1 MGMQAIIILAHKD
14 FAHVTA
20 LTKLLTSHFEVLV
33 HIDKQAH
40 ISPDEKKALI
50 TAGARCFSFRAVHWG
65 AWSVAEVSFLMLK
78 EALKN
83 PKITYIHFISGQDWP
98 LQDINHISSFY
109 EHTNKIYMPYDAAN
123 TVKKTGEPIIWWQ
136 KYYFNYDHL
145 NRKTLFGKIFH
156 RVSLVVQTL
165 LRVNK
170 FKRLGISF
178 PLYAGSQWVDLPRD
192 AAEYLVNYMD
202 AHPNVEK
209 MFVTGFCSDEFW
221 MPTILVNS
229 KFKNRIEQN
238 NHRYIQFEKRN
249 GSLPAILDM
258 QDYEPI
264 KHGDYYFGRKFSS
277 PYSNQLIDKLNIK

>member
-1 MGMQAIIILAHKD
+1 MQAIIILAHKD

-20 LTKLLTSHFEVLV
+20 LTKLLTPYFKVLI

-50 TAGARCFSFRAVHWG
+50 AAGAQCFSFRAVHWG
-65 AWSVAEVSFLMLK
+65 AWSVAEVSLLMLK

-83 PKITYIHFISGQDWP
+83 PEITYVHFISGQDWP
-98 LQDINHISSFY
+98 LQDIRHISDFY
-109 EHTNKIYMPYDAAN
+109 EHTNKIYMPYDTAN

-136 KYYFNYDHL
+136 KYYFNYDRL

-156 RVSLVVQTL
+156 RISLVVQTL

-170 FKRLGISF
+170 FERLEIHF

-192 AAEYLVNYMD
+192 AAEYLVNYMNT
-202 AHPNVEK
+202 HPSVKK
-209 MFVTGFCSDEFW
+209 MFATGFCSDEFW

-229 KFKNRIEQN
+229 KFKDRIEQD

-258 QDYEPI
+258 QDYIPI
-264 KHGDYYFGRKFSS
+264 SQGHYHFGRKFAS
-277 PYSNQLIDKLNIK
+277 PYSDQLIDKLDIK

>member
-1 MGMQAIIILAHKD
+1 MQAIIILAHKD

-20 LTKLLTSHFEVLV
+20 LTKLLTSHFEILI

-78 EALKN
+78 EALKI
-83 PKITYIHFISGQDWP
+83 PEITYVHFISGQDWP
-98 LQDINHISSFY
+98 LQDISSIKDFY
-109 EHTNKIYMPYDAAN
+109 EHTNKIYMSYKPAN
-123 TVKKTGEPIIWWQ
+123 TVKKSGEPIIWWQ
-136 KYYFNYDHL
+136 KYYFDYDRI

-156 RVSLVVQTL
+156 RVSLVIQTL

-170 FKRLGISF
+170 FKHLGVNF
-178 PLYAGSQWVDLPRD
+178 PLYAGLQWVDLPRD

-202 AHPNVEK
+202 THSNIKK
-209 MFVTGFCSDEFW
+209 MFATGFCSDEFW

-229 KFKNRIEQN
+229 HFKGRIEQN
-238 NHRYIQFEKRN
+238 NHRYIQFEQRN
-249 GSLPAILDM
+249 GSFPAILDM
-258 QDYEPI
+258 HDYTAI
-264 KHGDYYFGRKFSS
+264 DQGNYHFGRKFAS
-277 PYSNQLIDKLNIK
+277 PYSDQLINKLNIK